1 MQGQG
6 GPPGTLGEP
15 GTDGKQVTNYSLS
28 IFNVFFFIQGHRGE
42 MGERGIKGAMV
53 HINVLVIIIYV
64 CCLFRERKDLLDRKD
79 IQG

>member
-1 MQGQG
+1 
-6 GPPGTLGEP
+6 
-15 GTDGKQVTNYSLS
+15 
-28 IFNVFFFIQGHRGE
+28 